1 MHVVGSVL
9 RIDLFSIIFVPP
21 SKQFSSGDSLIGVKN
36 LSPSPKGE
44 LGVDFILKGLFKS
57 TIGEKGLIVIK
68 DTVRFSDTSSSGRI
82 LIGLF
87 MMPNFLNGGRLS
99 D

>member
-1 MHVVGSVL
+1 M
-9 RIDLFSIIFVPP
+9 
-21 SKQFSSGDSLIGVKN
+21 GVKN

-44 LGVDFILKGLFKS
+44 LGVDFILKGCFKS

-68 DTVRFSDTSSSGRI
+68 DAVRFSYTSSSGRI

-87 MMPNFLNGGRLS
+87 VMPNFLNEGRVS
-99 D
+99 DCLLAARDINCSLLLKFLNF

>member
-1 MHVVGSVL
+1 M
-9 RIDLFSIIFVPP
+9 DLFSPIFVPP
-21 SKQFSSGDSLIGVKN
+21 SKQFSSGDSFIGVKN

-57 TIGEKGLIVIK
+57 AIGEKGLIVIK
-68 DTVRFSDTSSSGRI
+68 DTVRFSATSSSGRI